1 MKNIIIEDINRIKFL
16 SGYDLSKTSK
26 ENYIIIS
33 EQGLLKALIGDAEL
47 VREFRT
53 ELQSIEKQLFR
64 VGGITTKDGKSLK
77 SVDEVIKA
85 LKDGKLA
92 DTERMKVK
100 WTVYR
105 NTKNDKLIAA
115 IAEDIVD
122 TKTFKNKYSSGT
134 PGERFL
140 KLKKNNP
147 DLKDEQLKAV
157 FDANEKRLKDLDT
170 FKDEESLRD
179 IENAKN
185 KQNPSE
191 KEFKGETKFS
201 EKQYERDIKSYSE
214 SGELSRDMKNKPNK
228 FLDWLG
234 RRGIWDPIKRVIKTK
249 AILKIALVT
258 GIAAGVLYYFFKKH
272 GNVEDDCQEG
282 FEFSPEQNDCVKK
295 GGSSE
300 DGNDNT
306 IITDEDGNVYRD
318 CEVEFRIG
326 CKTSKNSEDWISKAQ
341 ACLGVKVTGLFNKE
355 TEIALSK
362 KINQITFTKDDMKY
376 ICRSGLGSTL
386 IRV

>member
-33 EQGLLKALIGDAEL
+33 EQGLIKALIGDAEL
-47 VREFRT
+47 VRELRT
-53 ELQSIEKQLFR
+53 ELQSIEKQLFSR
-64 VGGITTKDGKSLK
+64 FGITTKDGKSLK

-92 DTERMKVK
+92 DAERMRVK
-100 WTVYR
+100 RTLFY

-122 TKTFKNKYSSGT
+122 TKTFKNEYSSGT
-134 PGERFL
+134 SGERFL

-147 DLKDEQLKAV
+147 HLKDEQLKAV

-191 KEFKGETKFS
+191 K
-201 EKQYERDIKSYSE
+201 QYERDIKSYSE

-228 FLDWLG
+228 FLDWLE
-234 RRGIWDPIKRVIKTK
+234 RRGVWDPIKRVIKTK

-295 GGSSE
+295 GSSSE

-306 IITDEDGNVYRD
+306 TITDEDGNVYRD
-318 CEVEFRIG
+318 CEKEFHIG
-326 CKTSKNSEDWISKAQ
+326 CKTSKNSEDIISKAQ